1 MWPKSHFFTKSQAFL
16 TLQMWLFP
24 ALLQGVIVS
33 KILSF
38 SVCYLSFITILG
50 GRQGEDY
57 PPPPFHHI
65 NPPKPQE
72 PVWGHPTHEWSP
84 ELASD
89 VVPLPWS
96 PCGATPLCCSPWDVH
111 SINRQEGKQD
121 NYLMDCHHEY
131 NFLQKEFLVFLEVLL
146 ELTIYHRK
154 GQLPQL
160 RE

>member
-1 MWPKSHFFTKSQAFL
+1 MAKKPLLYKVPGISNTADVIIPCFVTGRYS
-16 TLQMWLFP
+16 LQNTFILGLLFKLHNNP
-24 ALLQGVIVS
+24 RRKAGWGLPS
-33 KILSF
+33 SSF
-38 SVCYLSFITILG
+38 SSYKSSKASVTCLRAPDSWV
-50 GRQGEDY
+50 
-57 PPPPFHHI
+57 
-65 NPPKPQE
+65 E
-72 PVWGHPTHEWSP
+72 PG
-84 ELASD
+84 AGFRRG
-89 VVPLPWS
+89 PLPWS